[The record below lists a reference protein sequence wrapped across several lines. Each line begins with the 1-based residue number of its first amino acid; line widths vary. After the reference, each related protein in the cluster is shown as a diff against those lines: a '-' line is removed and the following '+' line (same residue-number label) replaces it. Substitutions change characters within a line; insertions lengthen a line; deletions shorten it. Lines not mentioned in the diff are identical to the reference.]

1 MYLEDS
7 VDVIRDNDPE
17 RVMDTL
23 PAYVFYRKTV
33 AEFQDRM
40 GFILSSEITI
50 ITEPSELHEP
60 GTYYYW
66 QGKHLYARAA
76 PEIAMQHGEPHHNT
90 ITAEEVGPNHIP

>member
-50 ITEPSELHEP
+50 MTEPSELHEP

-76 PEIAMQHGEPHHNT
+76 PEIAMLHGEPHHYT
-90 ITAEEVGPNHIP
+90 ITAEEVGPGHIP

>member
-76 PEIAMQHGEPHHNT
+76 PEIAMLHGEPHHNT
-90 ITAEEVGPNHIP
+90 ITAEEVGPGHTP